1 MSSHSLIE
9 LHQLTKTFGLQFA
22 LREVSATIERGVTT
36 ALLGAN
42 GSGKTTL
49 LRILTALSSPT
60 KGKVLIGGWSLP
72 KEANRV
78 RAQIGFVG
86 HLPLVYE
93 ELSAEENLAFFGGL
107 YGVAKDDLAQR
118 VPALLDRVGLGKRA
132 RDRAGTFSRGMLQ
145 RLSLARCMAH
155 DPAILLLDEPYTG
168 LDARGMVMLDGLLH
182 EWRAAGKTIVITL
195 HDIAHAA
202 QVAQRALILRAGR
215 LAADVPEGEMG
226 RLPEVFAEVSA

>member
-22 LREVSATIERGVTT
+22 LREVSAEIERGVTT

-93 ELSAEENLAFFGGL
+93 ELSAEENLTFFGGL
-107 YGVAKDDLAQR
+107 YGVSKSDLAER

-168 LDARGMVMLDGLLH
+168 LDARGMTMLDGLLR
-182 EWRAAGKTIVITL
+182 EWRGAGKTIVITL

-215 LAADVPEGEMG
+215 LAADVPEREMG
-226 RLPEVFAEVSA
+226 RLPEIFAESSA